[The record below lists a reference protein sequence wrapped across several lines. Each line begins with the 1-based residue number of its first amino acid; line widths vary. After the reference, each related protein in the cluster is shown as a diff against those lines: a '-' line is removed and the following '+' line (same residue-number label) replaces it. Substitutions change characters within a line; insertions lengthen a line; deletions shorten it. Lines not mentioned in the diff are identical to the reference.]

1 MNIKSNRS
9 IMGIKS
15 IKGERVVALAVF
27 VVLGFIALQVPINNL
42 AGSGAK
48 FTLFDLFAPVSGAF
62 LGSWFGIAAVFLMQV
77 VNLMFH
83 GFANFDK
90 GTIIRLFPIL
100 FGVWFFSKRSGNL
113 LVIPLLAII
122 SFNLNPVGRSVW
134 YYSLF
139 WTIPFFVYPVVKKSL
154 VARSLASTFIAHSAG
169 GAIWIWAFNLPA
181 QVWTGLVPITALERS
196 IMALGICASYILF
209 NNLVAIVSKR
219 IRPLTFSFDK
229 KYLLGFAK

>member
-1 MNIKSNRS
+1 MKKNKFKIKKES
-9 IMGIKS
+9 
-15 IKGERVVALAVF
+15 VVGLAVF
-27 VVLGFIALQVPINNL
+27 VALGFLALQIPINNL

-62 LGSWFGIAAVFLMQV
+62 LGTPLGIAAVFLMQV

-83 GFANFDK
+83 GFANFDR

-139 WTIPFFVYPVVKKSL
+139 WTIPFLVYPVVKKSL

-181 QVWTGLVPITALERS
+181 QVWTSLVPITALERS
-196 IMALGICASYILF
+196 IMTLGICASYILI
-209 NNLVAIVSKR
+209 NNLVAVLVSKKIIPR
-219 IRPLTFSFDK
+219 VFSADK
-229 KYLLGFAK
+229 KYILG